1 MKYKV
6 KLGDIYHSW
15 SDWYEFKWLIKPLI
29 EKDEGEKI
37 PYKRHCFCLI
47 VI

>member
-6 KLGDIYHSW
+6 KQGDIYHSW
-15 SDWYEFKWLIKPLI
+15 PDWHELKWLIIPII
-29 EKDEGEKI
+29 EKDEEKKI
-37 PYKRHCFCLI
+37 PYGRNCFCLI